1 VTKNNLL
8 PFRSSV
14 KAQSHLPGGAPNL
27 GGWDEEDVDHSINIT
42 DKIVVQRDQAVK
54 LLSLLVCEETKTP
67 YVYYKRGVGLVDVS
81 EGEGEA
87 LPPIKKGHLKALL
100 SLAANF
106 YRPTAKGTQE
116 VSPPNEVIDA
126 ILDKPGGWD
135 DIKELNRISPIP
147 ILLPDGTLIQDGY
160 EPTTKVLVRLS
171 PTLQDLPV
179 LPNPTRDDAVAAVQ
193 RLLDH
198 ASGMNTSPS
207 GRSVW
212 LSLLLSLAGRTAIDG
227 CVPGHGFD
235 AAEAKAG
242 KTTAV
247 NLSNGLIFGEERDTE
262 GVPKDDDEVDKRTPT
277 WSCQPMVFW
286 DNLDNG
292 SDFGSANLDRLL
304 TSTKNKT
311 RLLGTSKSAAVDTS
325 GTVFALTGVNLSFK
339 GDTASRFILARL
351 NTPLS
356 RRYKFKPG
364 NAYYAANQRQAL
376 TDAFTVLRAFIQAGK
391 PQPQQ
396 VLEFNRFDGWNEL
409 IRGAILWLGLA
420 DPVGGE
426 IEDTAEENRR
436 EALKALAKL
445 WEKISNDA
453 GKEFIAS
460 ELGLMRMQLNS
471 RYFDGSDEE
480 RQKIE
485 DLEKL
490 RNNLRGALSSILGKK
505 IETHADAG
513 YALKK
518 LRDVT
523 VDADASNYVRIT
535 VREYKKQKFYRLVAG
550 VLPQV
555 QTVQP
560 APTAPVPTP
569 ELIIA
574 PLSSS
579 VPSVVEEWPGS
590 VEEDEPRTPTGP
602 GGAPILSRR

>member
-1 VTKNNLL
+1 MNNVY
-8 PFRSSV
+8 PITGRVNS
-14 KAQSHLPGGAPNL
+14 KGGAPPVSRAADGTISAADGYN
-27 GGWDEEDVDHSINIT
+27 DIDHSINIT
-42 DKIVVQRDQAVK
+42 DKIVAQRDRAVK
-54 LLSLLVCEETKTP
+54 LLALLVSEDTKLP

-81 EGEGEA
+81 ESDGES
-87 LPPIKKGHLKALL
+87 LPPIRKGHLKALL

-135 DIKELNRISPIP
+135 DIKELNRISSIP

-171 PTLQDLPV
+171 PALQDLPV

-212 LSLLLSLAGRTAIDG
+212 LSLLLSLAGRTAITG

-235 AAEAKAG
+235 AAESKAG
-242 KTTAV
+242 KTTAAQIGY
-247 NLSNGLIFGEERDTE
+247 GLVYGEKREVE
-262 GVPKDDDEVDKRTPT
+262 GVPKDDAEVDKRTPM
-277 WSCQPMVFW
+277 WSGQSLVFL

-292 SDFGSANLDRLL
+292 QDFGSANFDRLL

-311 RLLGTSKSAAVDTS
+311 RLLTTNKSAAVDTS

-351 NTPLS
+351 NTPLN
-356 RRYKFKPG
+356 RRYKFVADDP
-364 NAYYAANQRQAL
+364 YYAANQRQAL
-376 TDAFTVLRAFIQAGK
+376 IDAFTVLRAFIQAGK

-396 VLEFNRFDGWNEL
+396 VLEFNRFDSWNEL

-436 EALKALAKL
+436 EALRALAQL
-445 WEKISNDA
+445 WEKISNDV
-453 GKEFIAS
+453 GKEFVAS
-460 ELGLMRMQLNS
+460 DLGLARTQL
-471 RYFDGSDEE
+471 FGS
-480 RQKIE
+480 E

-490 RNNLRGALSSILGKK
+490 RNNLRGALAAILGKK

-518 LRDVT
+518 LRDVA
-523 VDADASNYVRIT
+523 VNADESCFVRIS

-550 VLPQV
+550 VLPHV
-555 QTVQP
+555 TVAATP
-560 APTAPVPTP
+560 APLAPTP
-569 ELIIA
+569 A
-574 PLSSS
+574 PAPAPPA
-579 VPSVVEEWPGS
+579 VDDDDVWPD
-590 VEEDEPRTPTGP
+590 EDEDEDEPRTPTRP